1 MRFQIN
7 KRELMSAGLLM
18 AIGVATAVA
27 GGNYTIGTLARMGPG
42 FYPTALGLLLILL
55 SLLMVFTPVSV
66 EDRLAEEKHPAPEYR
81 AWACVTLGVIA
92 FIVLGSYGGLVPGT
106 MSLVLISALGDQ
118 RNTLKSALALAA
130 GVTVLAVLL
139 FKLLLEMQI
148 PLFTWI

>member
-7 KRELMSAGLLM
+7 SRELLSAALLM
-18 AIGVATAVA
+18 AIGIATAVA
-27 GGNYTIGTLARMGPG
+27 GSKYTIGSLARMGPG
-42 FYPTALGLLLILL
+42 FFPVALGVLLVLL

-66 EDRLAEEKHPAPEYR
+66 EDRLAEEQPAPEYR
-81 AWACVTLGVIA
+81 AWACVILGVIA

-106 MSLVLISALGDQ
+106 FGLVLISALGDQ
-118 RNTLKSALALAA
+118 RNTLKNALALAA

>member
-7 KRELMSAGLLM
+7 TRELLSAGMLM
-18 AIGVATAVA
+18 AIGIATAV
-27 GGNYTIGTLARMGPG
+27 GGSNYTVGSLAKMGPG
-42 FYPTALGLLLILL
+42 FFPVALGTLLILL
-55 SLLMVFTPVSV
+55 SLLMVVTPVSM
-66 EDRLAEEKHPAPEYR
+66 EDKLADEQPAPEYR

-92 FIVLGSYGGLVPGT
+92 FIVLGKYGGLVPGT
-106 MSLVLISALGDQ
+106 FSLVLISALGDK

-139 FKLLLEMQI
+139 FKLLLELQI